1 MFEMQNFSKWDG
13 GFCGEGEFLFVKPY
27 LFIKGFA
34 TRGGY
39 KNTLRALPLA
49 RRMHSGQFRKG
60 MVDVDG
66 QKFRLPYFL
75 HSLKVCSTLISLNL
89 PLIDNELDLLYAC
102 ALLHDTYEDCAQSFP
117 NGVTGYSTIY
127 GFPKEVG
134 EIIELVSKHPGMSM
148 DELHIHFQKMSKSKL
163 ASLIKLADRS
173 HNVEDLYN
181 MKPDKL
187 HKYVNE
193 TRECIYPLATEIKTL
208 YPELSNG
215 VTILKSKI
223 VSLTELTETIV
234 ELYDEKIE
242 EITMEYESKIAH
254 LEEEHEIRI
263 NMLKSGQDMDMGVDE
278 NDSSSRK
285 PGVD

>member
-1 MFEMQNFSKWDG
+1 MLELQNISKWDG
-13 GFCGEGEFLFVKPY
+13 GFCGEGDFLFIKPY

-49 RRMHSGQFRKG
+49 RGMHDGQFRKG
-60 MVDVDG
+60 TVDVDG

-89 PLIDNELDLLYAC
+89 PLDDEELDLLYAC
-102 ALLHDTYEDCAQSFP
+102 ALLHDTYEDCTQSFP
-117 NGVTGYSTIY
+117 NGFAGYSTIY
-127 GFPKEVG
+127 GFPTEVG
-134 EIIELVSKHPGMSM
+134 RIIELVSKHPGMSM
-148 DELHIHFQKMSKSKL
+148 DELRAHFKKMADNKL

-181 MKPDKL
+181 MKPEKL

-193 TRECIYPLATEIKTL
+193 TRECIYPLATEIKMR

-234 ELYDEKIE
+234 ELYDEKIAG
-242 EITMEYESKIAH
+242 IVADYESRLATMAGKATGA
-254 LEEEHEIRI
+254 
-263 NMLKSGQDMDMGVDE
+263 GQGGG
-278 NDSSSRK
+278 SH
-285 PGVD
+285 